1 MSKRP
6 IVSVIMTIFNHDS
19 YLKKSI
25 ISLQKQSLKNWEL
38 IAIDNGSTDESTR
51 ILKLFKDRRIK
62 KKFLKKNIGRTK
74 CLNYGL
80 KFAKAKYIA
89 ILDSDDIALKNR
101 FLDQVNYLK
110 TNKKINLVAAIARVI
125 DENGKT
131 ITFHPSPKE
140 IKDFNNIIIYK
151 NIIAHS
157 TVMFRKNYLKK
168 IGIYP
173 KNLKWAQDYG
183 LILKFAKNES
193 LFFMPKVLTICRA
206 LKTSMTYRKE
216 YRLTRVKEQIS
227 LLFFSLNN
235 FKLNSYQKYKIF
247 LRIIIN
253 NIKFF
258 FIRAFGV

>member
-140 IKDFNNIIIYK
+140 IKDCLLII
-151 NIIAHS
+151 
-157 TVMFRKNYLKK
+157 L
-168 IGIYP
+168 
-173 KNLKWAQDYG
+173 
-183 LILKFAKNES
+183 
-193 LFFMPKVLTICRA
+193 
-206 LKTSMTYRKE
+206 
-216 YRLTRVKEQIS
+216 
-227 LLFFSLNN
+227 
-235 FKLNSYQKYKIF
+235 
-247 LRIIIN
+247 
-253 NIKFF
+253 
-258 FIRAFGV
+258 